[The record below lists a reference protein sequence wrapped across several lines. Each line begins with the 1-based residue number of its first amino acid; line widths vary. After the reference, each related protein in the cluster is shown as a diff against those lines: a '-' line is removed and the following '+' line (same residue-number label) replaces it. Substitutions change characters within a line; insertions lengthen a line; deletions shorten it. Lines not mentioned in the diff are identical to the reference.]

1 MSAGLGVL
9 SVAVLMTLSGCAVAV
24 SDEELFEQARGV
36 YMDYRSAAADVQVAV
51 LDADWVIDDYGDTP
65 NACGQDGYSFRSVHS
80 TPSGWR
86 IEGTPS
92 EAADRLAG
100 WLSANGWSDVKK
112 RTYSEGTAYV
122 VVEATKPDAHVDQL
136 TVDISPGKLYDS
148 TTIYAYSTCEPGD
161 ALVISDLRR
170 PGYPEDEATLEKKP
184 SEEHP
189 LAERS
194 FGYTPDGQRRFWP
207 DAQ

>member
-100 WLSANGWSDVKK
+100 WLSANGWSDV
-112 RTYSEGTAYV
+112 
-122 VVEATKPDAHVDQL
+122 
-136 TVDISPGKLYDS
+136 
-148 TTIYAYSTCEPGD
+148 
-161 ALVISDLRR
+161 ISDLRR